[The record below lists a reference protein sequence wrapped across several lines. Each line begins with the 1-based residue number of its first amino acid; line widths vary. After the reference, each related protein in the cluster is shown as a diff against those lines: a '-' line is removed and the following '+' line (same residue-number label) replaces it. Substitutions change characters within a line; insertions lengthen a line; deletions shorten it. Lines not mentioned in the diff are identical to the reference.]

1 MAKTATAAATTNTQA
16 TAPAPEAKAP
26 TKMELAKKL
35 YDEIYG
41 AGYDLEGKSQ
51 RQVFIARAQAEIG
64 LTKAGANTYFQNLSN
79 EARGQGRYK
88 YNTYEAKPKAE
99 GTAGGSE
106 ADLPGSKAP
115 TKAAVRKAEAQVTA
129 DLTKRWVVWNT
140 KKDMAV
146 NSFGTKKAAD
156 EYAAQVKGLE
166 VRDSKAKTS

>member
-1 MAKTATAAATTNTQA
+1 MTKTTKTAATQA
-16 TAPAPEAKAP
+16 VAPEVKAP

-35 YDEIYG
+35 YDEIYSS
-41 AGYDLEGKSQ
+41 GYDLEGKSQ

-88 YNTYEAKPKAE
+88 YNAYEAKPKAE
-99 GTAGGSE
+99 GTAGGTE
-106 ADLPGSKAP
+106 AELPGSKAP

-166 VRDSKAKTS
+166 VRDAKAKAKAS